1 MKKELVISLAI
12 FFFIVIFILIILSF
26 VFIPRK
32 GKQKQ
37 FKFTDYN
44 NICDRFKNF
53 KNTVDKVIF
62 EQIFEQIFTKYKQKT
77 DKLETGK
84 SILNA
89 DDFQKLFFMVG
100 VKLRYKRISGSGSE
114 EEEEKFRKKLFD
126 NRMIEY
132 GMDKEPRY
140 DILLEHFPE
149 IYERYEKEIEKKRKK
164 EPKKEP
170 VTEPIYKKEP
180 FLGFI

>member
-1 MKKELVISLAI
+1 MKKELVISLAV
-12 FFFIVIFILIILSF
+12 FFFIVIFILIILLF
-26 VFIPRK
+26 VFVP
-32 GKQKQ
+32 GKAKAEQKQ
-37 FKFTDYN
+37 VKFTDYN
-44 NICDRFKNF
+44 NICGHFKNF

-62 EQIFEQIFTKYKQKT
+62 EQIFEQIFTKYKQET

-84 SILNA
+84 SILNM
-89 DDFQKLFFMVG
+89 DDFKKLLFMVG
-100 VKLRYKRISGSGSE
+100 LKLWLKTTGGSGSE
-114 EEEEKFRKKLFD
+114 EEQEEVRKKFFK

-149 IYERYEKEIEKKRKK
+149 IYERYEKEIEKK
-164 EPKKEP
+164 EH
-170 VTEPIYKKEP
+170 KKEP